1 MEFIKGHSILTNQIS
16 HLQWNSVRF
25 LPVTATDV
33 LVVLKY
39 PSLALA
45 KYMKS
50 YYYHPGELSVEVVV
64 SPPGVTQQASSSI
77 NLTCVVSGDSSPP
90 YSYQWTSTCTGN
102 CFVLQDDS
110 PTLTQLSLHSID
122 AGNHTCHVTDTLGNS
137 GTATTEI
144 VVTGNSYVPLN

>member
-1 MEFIKGHSILTNQIS
+1 M
-16 HLQWNSVRF
+16 
-25 LPVTATDV
+25 TATDV

-45 KYMKS
+45 KQYNMKS
-50 YYYHPGELSVEVVV
+50 YYFIYYHPGELSVEVVV
-64 SPPGVTQQASSSI
+64 SPPGVIQQASSSI

-102 CFVLQDDS
+102 CFVLQDNS

-144 VVTGNSYVPLN
+144 VVTGNSYVPIN